1 GELQFKLGEASL
13 ETLDVRL
20 PTAKFDVTL
29 SLGRKGDGSLEGI
42 FEYDAS
48 LFTERTVQSWIA
60 QFSRLLVAAVG
71 NEERL
76 LSSVSLI
83 STQERTQVVSTFNDT
98 QREIPNTTLPDLF
111 AVQVEKTPEAIALL
125 FGDAEVSYRE
135 LDARANQLARY
146 LIAENIGPED
156 IVAIAL
162 DRSIEMVVSLL
173 GVLKSGAAY
182 LPLDPEYPVER
193 LNFMLADSNA
203 KCLITTS
210 VIYERLLSE
219 LGQNSIDGAPHQGAD
234 VRSSVFSS
242 SVDFGADAFPGALL
256 LDDEII
262 QTELATL
269 SSASISDN
277 ERVQPLT
284 PDNLAYVIYTS
295 GTTGKPKGV
304 GIQHRNVVSLVLG
317 CCALYDFKSSDVWTL
332 FHSYAFDFSVWEIWG
347 PFLTG
352 SRTVLVPQ
360 EIRKSFYDFRTLLAE
375 QGVTVL
381 SQTPSS
387 FYQLTSV
394 ERELGANGRPLSLR
408 YVVFGCEAL
417 DPKKLLMWPSSDKEP
432 GPQFRNMYGITE
444 TTIHVTH
451 IDITREI
458 AATQSGSVIG
468 GPIPNWQ
475 AYILDPSLNPLPIG
489 SIGEL
494 YIAGAGLAR
503 GYLGRAGLTS
513 ERFIANPFSARGAA
527 FGGAGSRM
535 YRTGDLARWREDGNL
550 EYVGRADHQVKI
562 RGFRI
567 ELGEIE
573 SALSQIDGVGQVSV
587 QAREVAGEKR
597 LVAYLVGRGTRPLST
612 VSSSSSISLPSS
624 AELRAAL
631 LRTLPDY
638 MVPSAFVVLEKLP
651 LTANGKLDVRALPD
665 PEVVGEDEY
674 RAPVTATE
682 VLLCD
687 LYADLT
693 GARRVGLDD
702 SFFAL
707 GGDSITS
714 IRLVSRARQA
724 GIVFSVRDVF
734 AHPTVGGL
742 APVAQAS
749 LGAAKEIAAPSP
761 GYVALTPIERQF
773 LREGDR
779 LARFHQAIAVEVPV
793 GITREHVESALN
805 DLIAH
810 HDALRLRVV
819 LGKSTQDY
827 AHAIDASDDTAAIR
841 ADLSVSDDVLLWLDP
856 QHAYRLNLDVLDI
869 SHLSQEVGAIQIKA
883 AVRDLP
889 GQLAPLQGRMVAG
902 VWVERSKADS
912 RPLLLLAIHHLSVD
926 GVSWRILLEDLEHRT
941 SGRV

>member
-1 GELQFKLGEASL
+1 QSSAGTYIGEIALL
-13 ETLDVRL
+13 E
-20 PTAKFDVTL
+20 
-29 SLGRKGDGSLEGI
+29 
-42 FEYDAS
+42 
-48 LFTERTVQSWIA
+48 Q
-60 QFSRLLVAAVG
+60 
-71 NEERL
+71 EERA
-76 LSSVSLI
+76 
-83 STQERTQVVSTFNDT
+83 QVVSTFNDT
-98 QREIPNTTLPDLF
+98 QKDIPTTTLPELF
-111 AVQVEKTPEAIALL
+111 AAQVEKSPDAIALL

-277 ERVQPLT
+277 ERVQSLT

-304 GIQHRNVVSLVLG
+304 GVSNESITQLVEWMAAIYHVSIKTRMLARTSINFDASIWEVFSPLVGGGAIVVANSQEVKDAGLIARLVENKNITDIQIPPSL
-317 CCALYDFKSSDVWTL
+317 
-332 FHSYAFDFSVWEIWG
+332 
-347 PFLTG
+347 
-352 SRTVLVPQ
+352 
-360 EIRKSFYDFRTLLAE
+360 
-375 QGVTVL
+375 
-381 SQTPSS
+381 
-387 FYQLTSV
+387 
-394 ERELGANGRPLSLR
+394 LSLFDQVAFKNKR
-408 YVVFGCEAL
+408 IYFGGEAV
-417 DPKKLLMWPSSDKEP
+417 SKEHIRALISCGAERIVNLY
-432 GPQFRNMYGITE
+432 GPTE
-444 TTIHVTH
+444 TTVQAVTCIISEEA
-451 IDITREI
+451 IDGLAPPIGTPI
-458 AATQSGSVIG
+458 ANTQI
-468 GPIPNWQ
+468 
-475 AYILDPSLNPLPIG
+475 YILDPSLNPLPIG

-503 GYLGRAGLTS
+503 GYLGRPGLTS
-513 ERFIANPFSARGAA
+513 ERFIANPFSECGAA

-535 YRTGDLARWREDGNL
+535 YRTGDLARWRADGNL

-587 QAREVAGEKR
+587 QVREVAGEKR
-597 LVAYLVGRGTRPLST
+597 LVAYLVARNAASTGTSFST
-612 VSSSSSISLPSS
+612 SSLVSEVGLEDGASTSISSLVSSSAASASSSALSISLPSS
-624 AELRAAL
+624 SELRAAL

-638 MVPSAFVVLEKLP
+638 MVPSSFVVLEKLP

-665 PEVVGEDEY
+665 PEVVGEGAY
-674 RAPVTATE
+674 RAPVTPTE

-687 LYADLT
+687 LYAELT
-693 GARRVGLDD
+693 GASRVGLDD

-707 GGDSITS
+707 GGDSITA
-714 IRLVSRARQA
+714 IRLVSRVRQA
-724 GIVFSVRDVF
+724 GYSLSVKDIFARPIV
-734 AHPTVGGL
+734 GML
-742 APVAQAS
+742 AAS
-749 LGAAKEIAAPSP
+749 LSRFEGETVTVAAPAAGFIAA
-761 GYVALTPIERQF
+761 TPIERQF
-773 LREGDR
+773 LSVGGPLD
-779 LARFHQAIAVEVPV
+779 RFHQAVAVEAPI
-793 GITREHVESALN
+793 GATRERVEEALYR
-805 DLIAH
+805 LMAH

-819 LGKSTQDY
+819 RSEDES
-827 AHAIDASDDTAAIR
+827 AHDGFDADASQARGSLASLNSQERVRVDTARVLDRITSSR
-841 ADLSVSDDVLLWLDP
+841 SSLWLEPLGESVSLE
-856 QHAYRLNLDVLDI
+856 QLDV
-869 SHLSQEVGAIQIKA
+869 SGLSQEAGEEKIIALL
-883 AVRDLP
+883 RDLP
-889 GQLAPLQGRMVAG
+889 GRLAPENGRMVVGA
-902 VWVERSKADS
+902 WVERGEGR
-912 RPLLLLAIHHLSVD
+912 RPVLLLVI
-926 GVSWRILLEDLEHRT
+926 
-941 SGRV
+941 